1 MSQYF
6 SKKEEEFFKRHRGQ
20 SSKVKVILIGTAFLL
35 FIGFLIDAFN
45 GFYIIRYSKSIFFGI
60 GGLFL
65 FAIFYLL
72 GEAGAG
78 WISSKDDVSH
88 PLYKRV
94 FHLFL
99 LLLFTGGVI
108 TFLWFIFGHLN
119 L

>member
-6 SKKEEEFFKRHRGQ
+6 SKKEIVFFKRHRGQ
-20 SSKVKVILIGTAFLL
+20 SSKVKVIIIGTVFLL
-35 FIGFLIDAFN
+35 FIGLLIDAFN

-65 FAIFYLL
+65 FTIFYLL
-72 GEAGAG
+72 GEVGTG
-78 WISSKDDVSH
+78 WIGSKDDVSH

-99 LLLFTGGVI
+99 LLLITGAVT
-108 TFLWFIFGHLN
+108 TFFWFIFEHFN